1 MILEKI
7 PVPSD
12 SASLVIV
19 PILLISLAFIAGL
32 WKGRKDGR
40 EETIDLIG
48 SPNPEFLEN
57 CCMSYD
63 HSFGLMSEEEKRRI
77 RFYGKEWMRAI
88 RNNSDKLKTTKS

>member
-1 MILEKI
+1 MTHILEII

-12 SASLVIV
+12 STSLVIV
-19 PILLISLAFIAGL
+19 PILLIGIAFFAGW

-40 EETIDLIG
+40 EETVYLIG
-48 SPNPEFLEN
+48 APNPEFLEN

-77 RFYGKEWMRAI
+77 RFYGREWMRAI
-88 RNNSDKLKTTKS
+88 RNNSDKIKAK